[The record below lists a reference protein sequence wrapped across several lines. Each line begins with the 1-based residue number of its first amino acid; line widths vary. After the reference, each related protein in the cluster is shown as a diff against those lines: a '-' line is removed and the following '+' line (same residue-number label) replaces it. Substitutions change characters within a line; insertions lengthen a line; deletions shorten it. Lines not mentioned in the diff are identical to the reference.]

1 MEIEGVNEGL
11 SGLLRS
17 GLPFPVN
24 SLCVAGEL
32 VIVLFNSDA
41 WLKKIGPIENLRCY
55 SFDSTE
61 KWRAALPTTTTGDHF
76 ASLSCSGLHAI
87 ATYSFSGF
95 DITIDTRTGKELDRK
110 FVK

>member
-24 SLCVAGEL
+24 SLCVAGEF

-41 WLKKIGPIENLRCY
+41 SLKKIGPIENLRCY

-61 KWRAALPTTTTGDHF
+61 KWHAAHYNDRR
-76 ASLSCSGLHAI
+76 SL
-87 ATYSFSGF
+87 
-95 DITIDTRTGKELDRK
+95 R
-110 FVK
+110 FVVL